1 MKKMPHITCIILLC
15 LFSFFPDARHQNKK
29 WHLGQYAGPG
39 FINSP
44 PAVIAHANMARTK
57 GSSGTA
63 GAAGNLFFYAS
74 SIKTRSQQ
82 HRDAP
87 APRLCVSQAKTPAGT
102 YTTRL
107 VRAATS

>member
-15 LFSFFPDARHQNKK
+15 LFSFFPGDRHQNKK
-29 WHLGQYAGPG
+29 WHLGQCAGPG
-39 FINSP
+39 IMNSP
-44 PAVIAHANMARTK
+44 PAVIAHANMARIK
-57 GSSGTA
+57 GSS
-63 GAAGNLFFYAS
+63 GNLFFYAS